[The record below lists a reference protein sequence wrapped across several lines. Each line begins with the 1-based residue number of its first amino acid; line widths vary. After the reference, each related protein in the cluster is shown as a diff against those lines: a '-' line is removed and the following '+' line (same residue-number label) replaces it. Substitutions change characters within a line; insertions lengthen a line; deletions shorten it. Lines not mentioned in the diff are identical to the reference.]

1 MKETFDD
8 LTKQRK
14 REILRILREGDIN
27 MRRVDGDW
35 NFEAFV
41 FHFDTEP
48 TVTEDA
54 LWQLIKENAIYIDG
68 LGLYRKVSVSLP

>member
-1 MKETFDD
+1 METQFDD

-14 REILRILREGDIN
+14 LEILRILREGDIN
-27 MRRVDGDW
+27 TRRADGDW

-41 FHFDTEP
+41 FHFDREP

-54 LWQLIKENAIYIDG
+54 LWQLIKENAIYVDG
-68 LGLYRKVSVSLP
+68 LGLYREVRYSV